1 MRLFIGPRTV
11 QYHLRKVFSKLGI
24 VLRVQLEDA
33 LAEDS

>member
-24 VLRVQLEDA
+24 VSRVQLEDA